1 MFTKAGKRRLA
12 VTTAILA
19 TAVGC
24 ASAVQAEASPTH
36 TASALVRTDNG
47 PVRGTM
53 TGTVRTFQG
62 IPYAAPPT
70 KGLRWK
76 APQPAKP
83 WSVPLDTRKPRS
95 ACPQPSDQPIAI
107 PSDNEDC
114 LYLNVT
120 TPAGTAKGLPV
131 IVWIHGGSFVYG
143 DGAGYGAERLAVRG
157 GAVVVT
163 INYRLGV
170 FGLLAH
176 PDLDAP
182 ANLGLQDQ
190 QAALRWVRRNAP
202 AFGGDAGNITLMG
215 QSAGGYS
222 VCGHMAAPGS
232 AGLFDRAIVQS
243 AGCVGSPDS
252 THTLKQARTAGIAMA
267 KAAGCPDG
275 KTADRCLRGKSTA
288 EVLAAAE
295 SGHEGYRLTVD
306 GKVLPRS
313 PADAFAGGTFNK
325 VPVLYGSTHDEEA
338 GRIGGMEM
346 ATGKALTADDYV
358 KQVTGAF
365 GKNAGAALA
374 EYPLNAH
381 GSPSEALTA
390 VMTDANWSTPVFTT
404 QRTLARHVP
413 VYAYDLTEATSP
425 YFKGI
430 PRPSFPLGTGHMID
444 LAYLFDNAL
453 FEPLTTPQAR
463 LANTMIDYWSRF
475 ARAGDPS
482 HAGSPTWERFTAD
495 KPYTQALSTGG
506 NGIGR
511 TDFAAD
517 HHYTFWNSLGR

>member
-1 MFTKAGKRRLA
+1 MFTKAGKRHLA
-12 VTTAILA
+12 ITTAILA

-24 ASAVQAEASPTH
+24 ASAVQAEASPKH

-47 PVRGTM
+47 PVRGTT
-53 TGTVRTFQG
+53 TGTARTFQG

-83 WSVPLDTRKPRS
+83 WGAPLDTLKPRS

-143 DGAGYGAERLAVRG
+143 DGAGNV
-157 GAVVVT
+157 
-163 INYRLGV
+163 
-170 FGLLAH
+170 
-176 PDLDAP
+176 
-182 ANLGLQDQ
+182 
-190 QAALRWVRRNAP
+190 
-202 AFGGDAGNITLMG
+202 TLMG

-222 VCGHMAAPGS
+222 VCAHMAAPGS

-267 KAAGCPDG
+267 KAAGCPDR

-288 EVLAAAE
+288 EVLAASE
-295 SGHEGYRLTVD
+295 SGHEGYILTVD
-306 GKVLPRS
+306 GKVLPKS
-313 PADAFAGGTFNK
+313 PADAFASGTFNK

-365 GKNAGAALA
+365 GKNAGAVLA
-374 EYPLNAH
+374 EYPLNAY

-390 VMTDANWSTPVFTT
+390 VMTDANWSTPIFTT

-463 LANTMIDYWSRF
+463 LANAMIDYWSRF

-482 HAGSPTWERFTAD
+482 HSGSPTWERFTAD
-495 KPYTQALSTGG
+495 KPYTQALSAGR

-517 HHYTFWNSLGR
+517 HHYTFWNALGR